1 MRTSR
6 NLAALRGPFTA
17 ALVAFC
23 AIGFA
28 ACDSMDSNSADTA
41 PPDLQPLPTN
51 AEALVVQVFE
61 EVESLFDL
69 GFDTSSLGKAASENS
84 VESARAALHVA
95 SSMMV
100 DTTTYTGI
108 YNGTLGKGYLVQM
121 THRQPQGVS
130 VWGARVQHGLA
141 VDHDA
146 DATTPALGGVES
158 VNLTFTTSAQLDAF
172 IAALQAGTVD
182 YLVGT
187 GTAAASFD
195 VAGFDTWRVGQV
207 YSPSAGGAVVTYSN
221 AEARESYTIR
231 EPVVTLNANGTGSVR
246 DGGADGAVRTRYYQA
261 GFSVNADGS
270 FTGSLLRTLLSSGE
284 NATGAV
290 VSRTEYPG
298 GDFRQTKQRGGDGVV
313 VRENSES

>member
-1 MRTSR
+1 MRNTR
-6 NLAALRGPFTA
+6 NTLMA
-17 ALVAFC
+17 ALVAFL
-23 AIGFA
+23 ALGFA
-28 ACDSMDSNSADTA
+28 ACDSLDNNAVDTA
-41 PPDLQPLPTN
+41 PPELQPLPTN

-69 GFDTSSLGKAASENS
+69 GFDTSSLGKASTGTT
-84 VESARAALHVA
+84 VEQARATLA
-95 SSMMV
+95 SASAMMV

-146 DATTPALGGVES
+146 DAGTAALNGVES
-158 VNLTFTTSAQLDAF
+158 VSLTFTTSAQLDAF
-172 IAALQAGTVD
+172 VAALEAGTIN
-182 YLVGT
+182 YLKGT

-195 VAGFDTWRVGQV
+195 NTSFDTWRVGQV
-207 YSPSAGGAVVTYSN
+207 YSPSAGAAVVTYAN

-231 EPVVTLNANGTGSVR
+231 EPVVTLNSNGTGSVR
-246 DGGADGAVRTRYYQA
+246 DGGADGAVRTRYYEA
-261 GFSVNADGS
+261 GFVVNGDGS
-270 FTGSLLRTLLSSGE
+270 FTGNLLRTLLSSGE

-290 VSRTEYPG
+290 VSRTDYPN

>member
-1 MRTSR
+1 MRNTLS
-6 NLAALRGPFTA
+6 L
-17 ALVAFC
+17 ALVALL
-23 AIGFA
+23 ALGFA
-28 ACDSMDSNSADTA
+28 ACDSVDSNQIDTA

-69 GFDTSSLGKAASENS
+69 GFDGRSLGKTATTHT

-108 YNGTLGKGYLVQM
+108 YNGTLAKGYLVQM

-130 VWGARVQHGLA
+130 VWSARVQHGLA
-141 VDHDA
+141 IDHDA
-146 DATTPALGGVES
+146 DAGTAALNGVES
-158 VNLTFTTSAQLDAF
+158 VNLTFTTAPQLDAF
-172 IAALQAGTVD
+172 IAALQSGTVD
-182 YLVGT
+182 YLRGT

-195 VAGFDTWRVGQV
+195 NASYDTWRVGQV
-207 YSPSAGGAVVTYSN
+207 YSPAAGAAVVTYAN

-231 EPVVTLNANGTGSVR
+231 EPVVTLNSNGTGSVR
-246 DGGADGAVRTRYYQA
+246 DGGANGSVRTRYYEA

-270 FTGSLLRTLLSSGE
+270 FTGNLLRTLLSSGE
-284 NATGAV
+284 NSTGAV
-290 VSRTEYPG
+290 VSRTDYPN

-313 VRENSES
+313 VRENSEG